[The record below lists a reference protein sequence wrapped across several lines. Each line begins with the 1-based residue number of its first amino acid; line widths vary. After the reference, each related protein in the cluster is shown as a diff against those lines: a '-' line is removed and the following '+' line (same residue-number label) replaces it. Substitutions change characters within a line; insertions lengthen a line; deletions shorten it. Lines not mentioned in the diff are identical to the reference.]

1 MPVKNTPET
10 EIHTLL
16 EDIANQLR
24 FLTGNGVS
32 FVSAEQMAVPRPSVP
47 VSSSAPHPSVVS
59 DTHVPESFGPES
71 SDTAKAGVI
80 APSALESP
88 GAGQP
93 SRGHQPLMDPSL
105 HRQLTL
111 SSHSKADDETLSR
124 TPVNRNQPAHTASK
138 PQQNS
143 LFGEVPPASLPV
155 SSDVTL
161 EAIRADLGDC
171 QRCKLAAGRTNIVFG
186 EGAARAPV
194 VFVGEG
200 PGAEED
206 ATGRPFVGRAGQLL
220 DKIIAAMGLRREE
233 VYICNVVKCRPPEN
247 RTPEPDEVA
256 ACVGFL
262 HRQLAVIRPHVI
274 VALGASAAS
283 ALLGNPKLGGISKIR
298 GRFQDYHGIPL
309 MPTFHPAYLLRA
321 PDKKREVWEDIK
333 QVMALLR
340 ERQTDA
346 H

>member
-1 MPVKNTPET
+1 MPVKNTPEA
-10 EIHTLL
+10 EIHALL

-32 FVSAEQMAVPRPSVP
+32 FVSAGRTAVPQPFTP
-47 VSSSAPHPSVVS
+47 APSSASHPSSVVPGA
-59 DTHVPESFGPES
+59 HVPESFG
-71 SDTAKAGVI
+71 TAEAGPI
-80 APSALESP
+80 GPSALESS
-88 GAGQP
+88 GAGLP
-93 SRGHQPLMDPSL
+93 SDGLKPLMDPPS

-111 SSHSKADDETLSR
+111 SSPSKADSGTLSR
-124 TPVNRNQPAHTASK
+124 TLAHCNQPAHGAPK

-143 LFGEVPPASLPV
+143 LFGESLP
-155 SSDVTL
+155 SPESIPSDATL
-161 EAIRADLGDC
+161 DTIRADLGDC
-171 QRCKLAAGRTNIVFG
+171 QRCKLAACRTNIVFG
-186 EGAARAPV
+186 EGAAQAPV

-283 ALLGNPKLGGISKIR
+283 ALLGDPRLGGISKIR
-298 GRFQDYHGIPL
+298 GRFQDYRGIPL

>member
-1 MPVKNTPET
+1 MKRKSEAAL
-10 EIHTLL
+10 HALL
-16 EDIANQLR
+16 EDVANQLR
-24 FLTGNGVS
+24 FLAEVGVPFLDLAGTTVVAS
-32 FVSAEQMAVPRPSVP
+32 PSGASHHTVVFPCNSTCEPEANFAVPQVP
-47 VSSSAPHPSVVS
+47 TAPTLETR
-59 DTHVPESFGPES
+59 D
-71 SDTAKAGVI
+71 A
-80 APSALESP
+80 ALP
-88 GAGQP
+88 GG
-93 SRGHQPLMDPSL
+93 GHKPLLDHTL

-111 SSHSKADDETLSR
+111 QTQSKTDSATLSR
-124 TPVNRNQPAHTASK
+124 NLMDCNQAGRSFLK
-138 PQQNS
+138 PQQSS
-143 LFGEVPPASLPV
+143 LFEEPSSAPEALPA
-155 SSDVTL
+155 DATL

-171 QRCKLAAGRTNIVFG
+171 QRCKLAACRTNIVFG
-186 EGAARAPV
+186 EGAPQAPV

-262 HRQLAVIRPHVI
+262 HRQLAVIRPRVI

-283 ALLGNPKLGGISKIR
+283 ALLGDSKLGGISKIR
-298 GRFQDYHGIPL
+298 GRFYDYRGIPL

-340 ERQTDA
+340 ECSTKA

>member
-10 EIHTLL
+10 EIHALL

-32 FVSAEQMAVPRPSVP
+32 FVSAGQTAIPQASTPAP
-47 VSSSAPHPSVVS
+47 SSASHPSPVIPGA
-59 DTHVPESFGPES
+59 HLPESFG
-71 SDTAKAGVI
+71 TAAGGSI
-80 APSALESP
+80 APSALASP

-93 SRGHQPLMDPSL
+93 DSGHQPLMDPSL
-105 HRQLTL
+105 RCQLTL
-111 SSHSKADDETLSR
+111 SSQSKADGETLSR
-124 TPVNRNQPAHTASK
+124 TPVNRNQPAHTAPK

-143 LFGEVPPASLPV
+143 LFEEGPPPSLPV

-171 QRCKLAAGRTNIVFG
+171 QRCKLAACRTNIVFG
-186 EGAARAPV
+186 EGAPQAPV

-283 ALLGNPKLGGISKIR
+283 ALLGDPKLGGISKIR
-298 GRFQDYHGIPL
+298 GRFQDYRGIPL

-333 QVMALLR
+333 HVMALLR
-340 ERQTDA
+340 ERRPEA

>member
-1 MPVKNTPET
+1 M
-10 EIHTLL
+10 HC
-16 EDIANQLR
+16 NQAAR
-24 FLTGNGVS
+24 
-32 FVSAEQMAVPRPSVP
+32 
-47 VSSSAPHPSVVS
+47 SSP
-59 DTHVPESFGPES
+59 
-71 SDTAKAGVI
+71 K
-80 APSALESP
+80 L
-88 GAGQP
+88 
-93 SRGHQPLMDPSL
+93 
-105 HRQLTL
+105 
-111 SSHSKADDETLSR
+111 
-124 TPVNRNQPAHTASK
+124 
-138 PQQNS
+138 QQEA
-143 LFGEVPPASLPV
+143 LFGEGRPLPETIP
-155 SSDVTL
+155 SGATL
-161 EAIRADLGDC
+161 DTIRADLGDC
-171 QRCKLAAGRTNIVFG
+171 QRCKLAAGRTTIVFG
-186 EGAARAPV
+186 EGAAHAPV

-200 PGAEED
+200 PGADED

-262 HRQLAVIRPHVI
+262 HRQLAVIRPRVI

-283 ALLGNPKLGGISKIR
+283 ALLGEPKLGGISKIR
-298 GRFQDYHGIPL
+298 GRFQDYRGIPL

-340 ERQTDA
+340 ERQPEA

>member
-1 MPVKNTPET
+1 MPVNNTPEA

-16 EDIANQLR
+16 EDLANQLR

-32 FVSAEQMAVPRPSVP
+32 FVGAGQAAASQPSSP
-47 VSSSAPHPSVVS
+47 APSSASHPASVVPAA
-59 DTHVPESFGPES
+59 HVPEAFG
-71 SDTAKAGVI
+71 TADAGLSVPP
-80 APSALESP
+80 AVKSP
-88 GAGQP
+88 GTGKP
-93 SRGHQPLMDPSL
+93 GSGHQPLMDPSS
-105 HRQLTL
+105 HHQLAP
-111 SSHSKADDETLSR
+111 SSHSKTDDETLSR
-124 TPVNRNQPAHTASK
+124 TPVNCNQPAHSSPK
-138 PQQNS
+138 PEQNS
-143 LFGEVPPASLPV
+143 LFGEVPPPLPPV
-155 SSDVTL
+155 SSDATL
-161 EAIRADLGDC
+161 DMIRADLGDC
-171 QRCKLAAGRTNIVFG
+171 QRCKLAACRTNIVFG

-200 PGAEED
+200 PGADED

-247 RTPEPDEVA
+247 RTPESDEVA

-283 ALLGNPKLGGISKIR
+283 ALLADPKLGGISKIR
-298 GRFQDYHGIPL
+298 GRFQDYRGIPL

-340 ERQTDA
+340 ARQLEA

>member
-10 EIHTLL
+10 EIHALL
-16 EDIANQLR
+16 EDLAHQLR

-32 FVSAEQMAVPRPSVP
+32 FVGAGHAAVPPP
-47 VSSSAPHPSVVS
+47 PPPAPSSASHPASVVPGV
-59 DTHVPESFGPES
+59 HVPESAGGS
-71 SDTAKAGVI
+71 SIAAPAG
-80 APSALESP
+80 ESP
-88 GAGQP
+88 GAGHP
-93 SRGHQPLMDPSL
+93 SGGHRPLMDLSS
-105 HRQLTL
+105 HRQLTP
-111 SSHSKADDETLSR
+111 SSHSEADDETLSR
-124 TPVNRNQPAHTASK
+124 TPVNCNQPAHGTPK
-138 PQQNS
+138 LQQDS
-143 LFGEVPPASLPV
+143 LFGESLP
-155 SSDVTL
+155 SPESIPSDVTL
-161 EAIRADLGDC
+161 DMIRADLGDC
-171 QRCKLAAGRTNIVFG
+171 RRCKLAACRTNIVFG
-186 EGAARAPV
+186 EGAAQAPV

-283 ALLGNPKLGGISKIR
+283 ALLGDPKLGGISKIR
-298 GRFQDYHGIPL
+298 GRFQDYRGIPL

-321 PDKKREVWEDIK
+321 PDKKREVWEDLK

-340 ERQTDA
+340 ERQPEA

>member
-1 MPVKNTPET
+1 
-10 EIHTLL
+10 
-16 EDIANQLR
+16 
-24 FLTGNGVS
+24 
-32 FVSAEQMAVPRPSVP
+32 
-47 VSSSAPHPSVVS
+47 
-59 DTHVPESFGPES
+59 
-71 SDTAKAGVI
+71 
-80 APSALESP
+80 
-88 GAGQP
+88 
-93 SRGHQPLMDPSL
+93 MDPSS
-105 HRQLTL
+105 HRQLTP
-111 SSHSKADDETLSR
+111 SSHSKDDGETLSR
-124 TPVNRNQPAHTASK
+124 TPVNCNQPAHTTPK
-138 PQQNS
+138 PQQDS
-143 LFGEVPPASLPV
+143 LFEEVPPPSPPV

-171 QRCKLAAGRTNIVFG
+171 QRCKLAACRTNLVFG
-186 EGAARAPV
+186 EGADRAPV

-283 ALLGNPKLGGISKIR
+283 ALLGDPKLGGISKIR
-298 GRFQDYHGIPL
+298 GRFQDYRGIPL

-340 ERQTDA
+340 ERQPEA